1 MTAPSPS
8 APCAPSSRLRVSPT
22 VRLCAAGRR
31 PVDVVVGQAER
42 RITLASESQKPHSLE
57 AIRAHGPDSRRGAKQ
72 PVPRTGSGI
81 LRQRRSRRVPGR
93 QRTGTR
99 EEPGVIPGYS
109 SSGRAFQERC
119 KQRKRKRK
127 RRSSIS
133 SSRVAK
139 RERRS
144 APPHPEKGTAAAV
157 HASPGVR
164 ESERV

>member
-57 AIRAHGPDSRRGAKQ
+57 AIRAHGPDSR
-72 PVPRTGSGI
+72 RTGSGI